1 MSAAIAACSVRAPA
15 AVAPKAGARRAQRAA
30 AKPAVRLNQVAKE
43 ATFSDSVA
51 QRLQSVKVSLAGH
64 GMCGGT
70 SIGRVATT
78 HCAVLPLPGMRQG
91 QMARDMR

>member
-43 ATFSDSVA
+43 ATFSGSVA

-70 SIGRVATT
+70 SIGRPAAT
-78 HCAVLPLPGMRQG
+78 HCARLPPPGMRQG
-91 QMARDMR
+91 QMARDVR